1 MRKQRLKI
9 IPDRVFHK
17 LWDAVDKYGS
27 KDIYISNIIDND
39 SIFNYR
45 KYCLDYVEASFVLA
59 NIYSLKNMSFSDIL
73 NKAGTKKSTVSHIF
87 CIPIRTIEDWFSGT
101 NRSPSYI
108 RLMLLKYFH
117 LLDLGKHVRIES
129 DINFFK
135 TRPSVYVKHKAKNEK
150 RVKNESTEASVA
162 LPEETKPSVKTPESY
177 YEEYIM
183 SDDYEEFLDRL
194 IAKTKENNIK
204 KRADS
209 SRFD

>member
-1 MRKQRLKI
+1 MRKQRLKV

-17 LWDAVDKYGS
+17 LWDAVGKYES
-27 KDIYISNIIDND
+27 EDIYISNIIDND

-59 NIYSLKNMSFSDIL
+59 CIYRLKNMSFSDIL

-87 CIPIRTIEDWFSGT
+87 CIPIRTIEDWYSGT
-101 NRSPSYI
+101 NRSPAYI
-108 RLMLLKYFH
+108 RLMMLKYFH

-129 DINFFK
+129 DINFYK
-135 TRPSVYVKHKAKNEK
+135 TRPAVYVKHKTRNEK
-150 RVKNESTEASVA
+150 RVKAEPADTSLYTE
-162 LPEETKPSVKTPESY
+162 EKPAAKTPENY

-194 IAKTKENNIK
+194 IAKTKENSVK
-204 KRADS
+204 KRAERNRSD
-209 SRFD
+209 

>member
-1 MRKQRLKI
+1 MRKQRLKV

-27 KDIYISNIIDND
+27 QDIYISNIIDND
-39 SIFNYR
+39 SIFNYG

-59 NIYSLKNMSFSDIL
+59 NIYSLKNMSFRDIL
-73 NKAGTKKSTVSHIF
+73 DRAGTKKSTVSHIF

-101 NRSPSYI
+101 NRSPAYI

-135 TRPSVYVKHKAKNEK
+135 TRPSVYVRHKAKNE
-150 RVKNESTEASVA
+150 RRISNVSSETAASASFNE
-162 LPEETKPSVKTPESY
+162 KPAVKTPESY

-194 IAKTKENNIK
+194 IAKTKEDNIK
-204 KRADS
+204 KRAER
-209 SRFD
+209 SRSD